1 VSGIPRSER
10 LRRPHIICDECSAPT
25 TNPHTVVVTKEGG
38 AVERAGVY
46 GEKCAVKVRAR
57 LMAAYGNTA
66 RVRKHR
72 GAH

>member
-1 VSGIPRSER
+1 M
-10 LRRPHIICDECSAPT
+10 
-25 TNPHTVVVTKEGG
+25 TKEGG